1 MQDAKKQYEY
11 YRKKLLKEAER
22 EGLTSQ
28 EEKLLKIVDTNITQ
42 LTPQEIRKRASK
54 VKAEFKRVRQTKKYK
69 SERKLRNQLY
79 KLKNKYYK
87 QELEREARR
96 RLQNLPPAEDQ
107 LQGAFFKNLTYKKI
121 VEEGITRHIDGKVV
135 RYKGMEALKTQIKS
149 LIEASDPE
157 RKKQKYIQLYIEN
170 LELNGMPDEYT
181 DKKGN
186 TRNLIKE
193 MEAYLQ
199 SLDPKV
205 ISYALDTGKIKSIQV
220 YYIITKQDI
229 EALAELLDYYTSQ
242 EGRNRL
248 LSNFKLE
255 NEEVSAE
262 VKLIQKERRLKE
274 KIHAQ
279 QVKETKPFKNF

>member
-11 YRKKLLKEAER
+11 YRRKLLREAQR

-42 LTPQEIRKRASK
+42 LTPQEIRKKASR
-54 VKAEFKRVRQTKKYK
+54 VKAEFKRIRQTKKYK

-79 KLKNKYYK
+79 KLKTKYQK

-107 LQGAFFKNLTYKKI
+107 LQGAFFKTLTYKKI

-157 RKKQKYIQLYIEN
+157 RKKQRYIQIYIEN
-170 LELNGMPDEYT
+170 LELNGIPEEYI
-181 DKKGN
+181 DDKGN
-186 TRNLIKE
+186 VRNLIKE
-193 MEAYLQ
+193 MEKYLQ

-205 ISYALDTGKIKSIQV
+205 LTYALDTGAISSIQF
-220 YYIITKQDI
+220 YYVIDDHDI
-229 EALAELLDYYTSQ
+229 RALAQKLEYYTSG

-248 LSNFKLE
+248 MSNYKLD

-274 KIHAQ
+274 KIHAK

>member
-11 YRKKLLKEAER
+11 YRKKLLREAER

-28 EEKLLKIVDTNITQ
+28 EEKLLKIIDTNITQ
-42 LTPQEIRKRASK
+42 LTPTEIRQRASK

-79 KLKNKYYK
+79 KLKTKYYK

-121 VEEGITRHIDGKVV
+121 VNEGITRHIDGKVV
-135 RYKGMEALKTQIKS
+135 RFKGMEAVKTQIKS
-149 LIEASDPE
+149 LMEASDPE
-157 RKKQKYIQLYIEN
+157 RKKQKYIQIYIEN
-170 LELNGMPDEYT
+170 LELNGVPEEYIDE
-181 DKKGN
+181 KGN
-186 TRNLIKE
+186 VRNLIKE
-193 MEAYLQ
+193 MEQYLQ

-205 ISYALDTGKIKSIQV
+205 LTYALDNGAISSIQF
-220 YYIITKQDI
+220 YYIIDDHDI
-229 EALAELLDYYTSQ
+229 KALAQKLDYYTSQ
-242 EGRNRL
+242 EGKERL
-248 LSNFKLE
+248 MSNFKVD